1 MLPIYLYILC
11 TNTLLDLLSGI
22 ERNGGHLS
30 YRLLEGGPVAL
41 DFTKKALR
49 TTTTGRDLSGFLAY
63 LLDGRLIQLVVL
75 YTRGGG

>member
-41 DFTKKALR
+41 DFRYYKSLTHNR
-49 TTTTGRDLSGFLAY
+49 TRPERLSRVLA
-63 LLDGRLIQLVVL
+63 
-75 YTRGGG
+75 